1 MSSEYTVEQTAEILR
16 DAAAGRLGP
25 DIGSVT
31 LEYRAQAY
39 DRDPGRWRAAI
50 AWWIGEKVT
59 IHSAYGS
66 TYQDAA
72 NKCIETLKAPPDLAA
87 ILGVETQQGDQ
98 P

>member
-1 MSSEYTVEQTAEILR
+1 MSSEYTVEQTAVILKN
-16 DAAAGRLGP
+16 AATGRVGFEV
-25 DIGSVT
+25 SSAT
-31 LEYRAQAY
+31 LECRS
-39 DRDPGRWRAAI
+39 DSNETRWRAAI

-66 TYQDAA
+66 THQDAA

>member
-16 DAAAGRLGP
+16 DAAAGRLGL
-25 DIGSVT
+25 DIGSIT

-39 DRDPGRWRAAI
+39 NSDPGRWRAAV
-50 AWWIGEKVT
+50 AWWIGEKVN
-59 IHSAYGS
+59 IHAGYGA
-66 TYQDAA
+66 TYQKAA
-72 NKCIETLKAPPDLAA
+72 NDCIETLAAPPDLAE